1 MEKDVLKEE
10 NSSYFVSSIG
20 IGRKV
25 LTANLALH
33 SGKSLEIRAYGN
45 SDFEKGEKVVSS
57 LKSFALALLNES
69 SDDLQELARV
79 LRDEYG
85 IETVKINDC
94 GCSFE
99 MKRFLEP
106 LYKLERVELPVLEP
120 VFKSAKE
127 QKKYYFVPKKIGK
140 VRTKC
145 NYVRRK

>member
-10 NSSYFVSSIG
+10 KSSYFVSPIG

-25 LTANLALH
+25 LTANFVLK
-33 SGKSLEIRAYGN
+33 SGESLEVRAYGD
-45 SDFEKGEKVVSS
+45 SDFEKCEGVVCS
-57 LKSFALALLNES
+57 LKDFVLALLNES
-69 SDDLQELARV
+69 SDDLKELARV

-85 IETVKINDC
+85 VQAVNVSNID
-94 GCSFE
+94 CSFG

-120 VFKSAKE
+120 VFKSVKE
-127 QKKYYFVPKKIGK
+127 QKKNYFVPQKIGK

-145 NYVRRK
+145 NYGRRK